1 MGYQRPRTPRLG
13 EKLRQIRKR
22 LNGGLTQSEFVVSLG
37 LEGDFD
43 QERIS
48 KFERGVL
55 EPPLYVLIR
64 VCDLANI
71 PLDVLARP
79 EYDIPDEL
87 PVRTRNSGDK
97 HTPTGTEKH
106 LPTRVKRAR

>member
-1 MGYQRPRTPRLG
+1 MGHQRPRTPRLG
-13 EKLRQIRKR
+13 EKLKQIRKR
-22 LNGGLTQSEFVVSLG
+22 LDGGLTQGKFLRRLG

-55 EPPLYVLIR
+55 EPPLYVLVR

-87 PVRTRNSGDK
+87 PARTRNFGGK
-97 HTPTGTEKH
+97 RMATGTVRCSR
-106 LPTRVKRAR
+106 TRAK

>member
-1 MGYQRPRTPRLG
+1 MGHHRPRTPRLG

-22 LNGGLTQSEFVVSLG
+22 LDGGLTQGEFVSRLG

-55 EPPLYVLIR
+55 EPPLYVLVR
-64 VCDLANI
+64 VCDIANI
-71 PLDVLARP
+71 PLDILARP

-87 PVRTRNSGDK
+87 PVRVRRSGGK
-97 HTPTGTEKH
+97 RAPKATK
-106 LPTRVKRAR
+106 KRARTGGK